1 MKPLSHRKCLL
12 VSDATPARSGAA
24 DWRRFRALVEHYRM
38 SDYDVDGHIVSD
50 SLIGASAMARLRE
63 AVDHASLSPNMSASG
78 AVRRLVERGN
88 HDVVHVVAPLL
99 GRVLSRTPEH
109 VVRVLDMLETPPE
122 AAARV
127 DTMLAAEEETEIF
140 AHVDIAVAA
149 NGEGVTYAQGH
160 GCAAVVAPFVRQADR
175 LRRPPVRGGRFLAG
189 LWVENAPA
197 AIHAVSAFFDAV
209 RVRGGGGAPNF
220 AIAGPGARVIDT
232 PALPHPV
239 SVMPDDI
246 DERVFYRGLDI
257 LMAPDLIGGA
267 PRLDILSALE
277 MGATPLASSAALTG
291 FLGRWRLPHFH
302 DLASMSEYVFEEGH
316 RMREGGLLTELR
328 ARADWTWTSLTNT
341 AAQDRARL
349 NQLILQ
355 RRNADQKE
363 STL

>member
-1 MKPLSHRKCLL
+1 MKPIAPGRCLL
-12 VSDATPARSGAA
+12 VTDAVPARSGAA

-38 SDYDVDGHIVSD
+38 SGYEVDGLVISD
-50 SLIGASAMARLRE
+50 KLIGSSAMGRLRE
-63 AVDHASLSPNMSASG
+63 AVEHGALSNHMG
-78 AVRRLVERGN
+78 AAMAARRLVERGH
-88 HDVVHVVAPLL
+88 HDVVHVGGALL
-99 GRVLSRTPEH
+99 GSALGQIPGH
-109 VVRVLDMLETPPE
+109 AVRVLDMLEPPSA
-122 AAARV
+122 AAARLGV
-127 DTMLAAEEETEIF
+127 SMTGAGETAIF
-140 AHVDIAVAA
+140 AHADIVVAA
-149 NGEGVTYAQGH
+149 NAEGVAYAEQR
-160 GCAAVVAPFVRQADR
+160 GCTSLVAPFVRQADR

-189 LWVENAPA
+189 LWVEKAPA
-197 AIHAVSAFFDAV
+197 ATNAVNAFFDAV
-209 RVRGGGGAPNF
+209 RARGGGGAPNF
-220 AIAGPGARVIDT
+220 AIAGPGARDIKT
-232 PALPHPV
+232 PLLPHPV

-302 DLASMSEYVFEEGH
+302 DLASMSEYVFEEGR

-349 NQLILQ
+349 NKQITSRL
-355 RRNADQKE
+355 RAKQKE
-363 STL
+363 PIS